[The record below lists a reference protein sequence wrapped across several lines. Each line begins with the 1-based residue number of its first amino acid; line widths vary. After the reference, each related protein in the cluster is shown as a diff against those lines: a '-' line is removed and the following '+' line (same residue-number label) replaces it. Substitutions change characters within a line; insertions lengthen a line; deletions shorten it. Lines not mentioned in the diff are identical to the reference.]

1 MQRGMPGLGSVKFGD
16 WKGGGAYE
24 VGYALFTEYLLPF
37 EVTSVLILIAIVGAV
52 VLATLVVLVSF
63 GIYGPT
69 SQALR

>member
-1 MQRGMPGLGSVKFGD
+1 M
-16 WKGGGAYE
+16 
-24 VGYALFTEYLLPF
+24 LL
-37 EVTSVLILIAIVGAV
+37 VDVGAV